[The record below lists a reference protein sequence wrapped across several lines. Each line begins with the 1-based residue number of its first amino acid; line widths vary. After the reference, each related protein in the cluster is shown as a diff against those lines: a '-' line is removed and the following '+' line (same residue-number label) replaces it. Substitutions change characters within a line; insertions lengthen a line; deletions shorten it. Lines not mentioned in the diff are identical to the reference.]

1 MSTNQ
6 LTFNKV
12 TKYFGKQMLFDSLS
26 YNFEPNQIHLIVG
39 ANGAGKSTLLN
50 MISRDTGLDAGEVIL
65 KGNIFYLQAIPSFF
79 KFEKVKDFI
88 SFVAHSYNSSGEYL
102 NLLYLISS
110 ILNKKL
116 NTLST
121 GELQK
126 TILISALA
134 SEADTILLD
143 EPTNGIDDNFKNKL
157 PVIFEKILI
166 NSSQILITTHLIE
179 DFYKIKN
186 KKLYVNNF
194 SLNKEN
200 FDSNVEIK
208 LTVGKIL
215 EDKLRII
222 IESEGARI
230 KSIKKNDT
238 DIDVVIHLNEDQG
251 EAKKIIKC
259 CLDNNIEI
267 IKFSKSL

>member
-6 LTFNKV
+6 ITFNKV
-12 TKYFGKQMLFDSLS
+12 TKYFGKQMLFDGLS
-26 YNFEPNQIHLIVG
+26 YDFEPNQVHLIIG

-50 MISRDTGLDAGEVIL
+50 MISGDTSLDTGEIIL

-102 NLLYLISS
+102 NFLYLISS

-126 TILISALA
+126 TILISSLA

-143 EPTNGIDDNFKNKL
+143 EPTNGIDDNFKKRL
-157 PVIFEKILI
+157 PLIFEKILR
-166 NSSQILITTHLIE
+166 NSPQVLITTHLVE
-179 DFYKIKN
+179 DFHKIKN
-186 KKLYVNNF
+186 KKVYVNNF
-194 SLNKEN
+194 SLSKDS

-208 LTVGKIL
+208 LTVSNIL
-215 EDKLRII
+215 EDKLRVLMD
-222 IESEGARI
+222 SEGATI
-230 KSIKKNDT
+230 KSIKKENT
-238 DIDVVIHLNEDQG
+238 EIDIVIHLNEDQE
-251 EAKKIIKC
+251 EAKRIIKC

-267 IKFSKSL
+267 IKFSKFL